1 MRTASLLRFAQV
13 VVVPVVAVM
22 VTMGIV
28 VGASASSARA
38 EDRVVKTTV
47 AGEPAD
53 VLRQALLIAEK
64 GDFDAYLAIV
74 SPDMKWTPTAIE
86 LLKRYPWKR
95 FTGRVKD
102 YFVPGSDHHFVI
114 TREEIDEQAGTARIF
129 LDAPGN
135 PKRDIPTPCRFKKI
149 DGKWLVHENSL

>member
-1 MRTASLLRFAQV
+1 MTRFAARSLVVLALALASLAA
-13 VVVPVVAVM
+13 AVSP
-22 VTMGIV
+22 
-28 VGASASSARA
+28 ALA

-74 SPDMKWTPTAIE
+74 TPDMKWTDTAIT

-95 FTGRVKD
+95 FSGRVKD
-102 YFVPGSDHHFVI
+102 YFVPGTDHHFII
-114 TREEIDEQAGTARIF
+114 TREEVDEQAGTARIF
-129 LDAPGN
+129 LAAPGN
-135 PKRDIPTPCRFKKI
+135 PKRDIATPCRFKKVE
-149 DGKWLVHENSL
+149 GRWLVHENSL